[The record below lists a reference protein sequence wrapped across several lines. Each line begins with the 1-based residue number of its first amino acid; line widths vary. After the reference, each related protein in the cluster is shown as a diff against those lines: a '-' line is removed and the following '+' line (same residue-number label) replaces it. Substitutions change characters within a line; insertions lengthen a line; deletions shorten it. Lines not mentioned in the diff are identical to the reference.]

1 MARRSRKQAR
11 VLDDPNKVI
20 VETSR
25 GAQLECHPIITE
37 IEAQEE
43 NIREQF
49 EWPDVPQRDIS
60 DTVPPDADEKWPRT
74 TDLTQGYI
82 DTDFSTDEEKE
93 TWAEYRTKFDAV
105 DNEYTAK
112 LTDSRLRLIALRGVT
127 ILNQKPEAEWV
138 KEHEWLG
145 MVVPD
150 EPFER
155 LMHYF
160 RTEVLG
166 TTLDMFT
173 ITKGIYRAAGMDAEV
188 LDQYEQSFR
197 DQVGRAGRE
206 ALGLDQERSE
216 PEESKEEEGVVG

>member
-1 MARRSRKQAR
+1 MARKSVRRAR
-11 VLDDPNKVI
+11 VLDDTEKVI

-25 GAQLECHPIITE
+25 GSQLECHPIITE

-43 NIREQF
+43 NIRAQF
-49 EWPDVPQRDIS
+49 KWPDVPQRDIS
-60 DTVPPDADEKWPRT
+60 DTVPPDADETWPRT
-74 TDLTQGYI
+74 TDLTQEYI
-82 DTDFSTDEEKE
+82 DTDFSTDEEKAL
-93 TWAEYRTKFDAV
+93 WAEYTKKFNIVNAD
-105 DNEYTAK
+105 YTAK
-112 LTDSRLRLIALRGVT
+112 LTDARLRLIALRGVT
-127 ILNQKPEAEWV
+127 VLNAKDEAGWV

-150 EPFER
+150 DPFER

-173 ITKGIYRAAGMDAEV
+173 ITKGIYRSAGMDAEV

-197 DQVGRAGRE
+197 NQVGRAGRE
-206 ALGLDQERSE
+206 ALGLAEEAAGAEKSE
-216 PEESKEEEGVVG
+216 QEEGLVG